1 LGQTS
6 ALDSAALGTLCP
18 VCEGAELRRVAD
30 APGWGSW
37 LACAVCSHEF
47 VDPLEVDGAPTTL
60 FGKAYKGTES
70 RSAMDDFAKR
80 VSQRDALISDPKL
93 WFWSPAFDEILAW
106 LHEVTPGG
114 VVLEIGCGLGFFLH
128 ALRRE
133 GFDARGLDVADLP
146 VELNRRDGFEVFP
159 KTGARRM
166 QSSPSSCSITWP
178 TQSAFLLTSVAGGR
192 PRGLP
197 LLSTAL
203 QCMGAESGL
212 HLHGHFIAGTEP
224 VWGLPSS
231 GPAIARWFPTFHRP
245 GWKRRYFGRC
255 AASSDFFYRCRLSTE
270 WGNGSLGGHYPASR
284 DLSARRIRSSRLL
297 PSRGRPQDRETPPPC
312 GQEPCSGLRRYWSGP
327 PASAAAVPF
336 ASAGAVWHA
345 NPVHTSFR

>member
-146 VELNRRDGFEVFP
+146 VELNRRDGFEVWHGTLDTLPEDWCTPDAVVALFMLHHVADP
-159 KTGARRM
+159 VGLLADVRRRWPTARVAVAQYGPAMHGSGERSSPPRTLHRWNGASLGAALERAGYSPLVSDVPSTGVEAPVFRPLRRIQRLLLPVPAVYRMGKRIARR
-166 QSSPSSCSITWP
+166 T
-178 TQSAFLLTSVAGGR
+178 L
-192 PRGLP
+192 PRVTGP
-197 LLSTAL
+197 LGQKDQVITAL
-203 QCMGAESGL
+203 AE
-212 HLHGHFIAGTEP
+212 P
-224 VWGLPSS
+224 
-231 GPAIARWFPTFHRP
+231 RP
-245 GWKRRYFGRC
+245 
-255 AASSDFFYRCRLSTE
+255 
-270 WGNGSLGGHYPASR
+270 
-284 DLSARRIRSSRLL
+284 SAR
-297 PSRGRPQDRETPPPC
+297 P
-312 GQEPCSGLRRYWSGP
+312 
-327 PASAAAVPF
+327 
-336 ASAGAVWHA
+336 
-345 NPVHTSFR
+345 